1 MLALLALVA
10 APAVLPFLPAPG
22 MRPLVPLPPL
32 PGVAPVG
39 QGSAFS
45 PSSMGDSTSFLT
57 GFPSMIAPSLNA
69 PMPTMDRGYGLS
81 TAMLLSMTYAKSIDD
96 FLEPYAWT
104 AMLTGMI

>member
-1 MLALLALVA
+1 MLALCALALPGVFPGLA
-10 APAVLPFLPAPG
+10 APAL
-22 MRPLVPLPPL
+22 RPLVPLPPL
-32 PGVAPVG
+32 PGLAPG
-39 QGSAFS
+39 AYSAGG
-45 PSSMGDSTSFLT
+45 MGESLPFLT
-57 GFPSMIAPSLNA
+57 GFPNHISPSLNS